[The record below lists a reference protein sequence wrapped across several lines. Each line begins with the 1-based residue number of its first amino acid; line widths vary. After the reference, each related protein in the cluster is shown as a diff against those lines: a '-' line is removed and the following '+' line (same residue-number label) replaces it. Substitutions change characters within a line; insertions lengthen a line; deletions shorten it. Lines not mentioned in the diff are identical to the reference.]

1 MAGYSSDFKGF
12 FCVGSDFKEN
22 LIKEN
27 PYRRVKGNT
36 ELVVNSM
43 FLYRGYFL
51 HPFFSVARKIASVS
65 PALRF
70 IDTVWTINCL
80 AFNTLLKASKDDLK
94 TLNIEYHEVN
104 PSWNYT
110 LYPN

>member
-1 MAGYSSDFKGF
+1 M
-12 FCVGSDFKEN
+12 
-22 LIKEN
+22 KEN

-36 ELVVNSM
+36 ELVVNLM

-51 HPFFSVARKIASVS
+51 HPFFSVARKIVSVS

-80 AFNTLLKASKDDLK
+80 ALLRLAFRG
-94 TLNIEYHEVN
+94 I
-104 PSWNYT
+104 YT
-110 LYPN
+110 PISV